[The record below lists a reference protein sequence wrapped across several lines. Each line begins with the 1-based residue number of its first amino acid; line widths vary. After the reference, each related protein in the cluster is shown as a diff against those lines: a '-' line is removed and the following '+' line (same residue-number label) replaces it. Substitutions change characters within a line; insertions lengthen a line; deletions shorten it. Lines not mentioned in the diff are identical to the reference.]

1 MNYRDNLSSKFA
13 ASLQCGFGTDA
24 HTKVAEFTSSDEM
37 IKLAAGYTIP
47 DLSYEGITKF
57 VGELF
62 DRELHGLMEEKPNY
76 AVNLTAIS
84 QSSIGLGAE
93 NAQGYISVFLPN
105 NVELQVPFAISKG
118 ELIPFDVIQLGKE
131 RCPYTRENLGKI
143 IMNIIKK
150 ETNAGGASD
159 GYVGLEPRQNST
171 TTAGF
176 LTNMLQ
182 VRSRGSV
189 IPDAGGM
196 FITASEKRFEN
207 VMDKIA
213 DLKPFD
219 WGQVEKVASIIADR
233 DREKMIKRFSDLGA
247 ESAEMVKTAAHKS
260 AISKSQPW
268 KKLSEIEHGTFVRI
282 PEMKDSSS
290 KLYQPEFSMTPAY
303 VIRKF
308 NENMFY
314 SSDTSGKENNRYNGA
329 HILVI
334 TNDHRF
340 MIVPVTSSI
349 ICLESGDPLFKLKGK
364 RLKSLEN
371 SGEVVLFKTMTGYT
385 VPLRVGSIDK
395 MSIDGVYPQAT
406 KDSIYESG
414 ISEGITARH
423 PKTKKAQQV
432 VAYNAS
438 AKLKKL
444 HLNDISSM
452 SYPQNIYY
460 NGDKELAPRLSR
472 SVEVYLSPN
481 VGGKI
486 RRYETKDVINE
497 LAKAQGTTSDTMKF
511 LVGGANE
518 YFIADEEQKC
528 ICLAGTLG
536 KTFKNY
542 QEIEDY
548 MDLPFE
554 KRAGEDFCGFYKQAS
569 ANETVTVTKMND
581 AFNISV
587 RYIEKEED
595 NEIVRDEKLT
605 GLSESAVMGALLGF
619 GFDESI
625 AKNMIIRA
633 SNSGSVSN
641 NLPLEH
647 NTKNIFGGGK
657 AKKIKK
663 AIEKIKK
670 NKVANFAA
678 KYVVGKGIVKGVACA
693 TSKVLEHTSLPTNP
707 QFINV
712 VMGKLASDTA
722 ESKALSMEFEKQAVK
737 CESVGYRKIAKA
749 LATSAR
755 FHEVA
760 SKALECPENYPHI
773 DKIASEV
780 IGIKK
785 DIENVVSDIIMEK
798 MASYKAGEFNLN
810 PSYYTR
816 AVYQLNDMY
825 ELATEMVNE

>member
-1 MNYRDNLSSKFA
+1 MSYRDNLTDLFA
-13 ASLQCGFGTDA
+13 ASLCCGFEKEASQMVNTLSA
-24 HTKVAEFTSSDEM
+24 SDEM
-37 IKLAAGYTIP
+37 IKLAAGYTITN
-47 DLSYEGITKF
+47 LSHDGIVKF
-57 VGELF
+57 VGDLV
-62 DRELHGLMEEKPNY
+62 DRELQGLIEEKPPC
-76 AVNLTAIS
+76 AINLRAFS
-84 QSSIGLGAE
+84 QSEMGMGIE
-93 NAQGYISVFLPN
+93 NAKGDVSIMLPN
-105 NVELQVPFAISKG
+105 NVELQIPFAVAKG
-118 ELIPFDVIQLGKE
+118 ELIPFDVIQLGEE
-131 RCPYTRENLGKI
+131 RCPYTRENLAKI
-143 IMNIIKK
+143 MMNIMRQSK
-150 ETNAGGASD
+150 EGDGASD
-159 GYVGLEPRQNST
+159 GYVGLEPRQNAT
-171 TTAGF
+171 TTSGF

-196 FITASEKRFEN
+196 FVTASEKRFEN

-213 DLKPFD
+213 ELKPFD
-219 WGQVEKVASIIADR
+219 WEQVEKVASIIADR
-233 DREKMIKRFSDLGA
+233 DREKMIKHFSDLGA
-247 ESAEMVKTAAHKS
+247 QSAEMIKTAAHKS

-314 SSDTSGKENNRYNGA
+314 GSDTSGKENNRYNGA
-329 HILVI
+329 HMLII

-349 ICLESGDPLFKLKGK
+349 ICLESGEPLFKLKGK

-385 VPLRVGSIDK
+385 VPLRVGSIDS
-395 MSIDGVYPQAT
+395 MSVDGLYPYST
-406 KDSIYESG
+406 RENIYDHSYNGG
-414 ISEGITARH
+414 IEGRH
-423 PKTKKAQQV
+423 PKTKKDQHV

-438 AKLKKL
+438 VKLKKL

-460 NGDKELAPRLSR
+460 NGDKELMPHSSR
-472 SVEVYLSPN
+472 SVEIYLSSN

-486 RRYETKDVINE
+486 RGYETKDVINE

-548 MDLPFE
+548 MGLPFE
-554 KRAGEDFCGFYKQAS
+554 KRAGEDFCGLYKQAS
-569 ANETVTVTKMND
+569 TNETVTVTKMNG
-581 AFNISV
+581 AFNLSV
-587 RYIEKEED
+587 RYVEKDGD
-595 NEIVRDEKLT
+595 NELVRDEKLT
-605 GLSESAVMGALLGF
+605 GLNENGIMGALLGF

-625 AKNMIIRA
+625 AKNMVIRA

-641 NLPLEH
+641 NLPLGH
-647 NTKNIFGGGK
+647 NTKNIFGGK

-663 AIEKIKK
+663 VIEKIKN
-670 NKVANFAA
+670 NKMANFAV
-678 KYVVGKGIVKGVACA
+678 KYATARGIAKGVACA
-693 TSKVLEHTSLPTNP
+693 TSKILQHTSLPTSERV
-707 QFINV
+707 INL
-712 VMGKLASDTA
+712 VMGKLASDIG
-722 ESKALSMEFEKQAVK
+722 ESKSLSIEFEKKAV
-737 CESVGYRKIAKA
+737 EHENVGYRKIAKA
-749 LATSAR
+749 LATSAY
-755 FHEVA
+755 FHEA
-760 SKALECPENYPHI
+760 ATRALECPENYPHI
-773 DKIASEV
+773 DKIAAEV
-780 IGIKK
+780 INIKS
-785 DIENVVSDIIMEK
+785 DIEDVVTDIMMEK
-798 MASYKAGEFNLN
+798 MAAYKDKNFNLN

-825 ELATEMVNE
+825 ELATEMIDI